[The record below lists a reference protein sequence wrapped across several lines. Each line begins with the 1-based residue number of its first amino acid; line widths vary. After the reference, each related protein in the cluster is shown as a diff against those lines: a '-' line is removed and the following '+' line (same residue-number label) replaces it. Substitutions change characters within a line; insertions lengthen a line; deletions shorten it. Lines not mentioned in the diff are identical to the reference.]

1 MVHDSIGNEN
11 DMAQFAV
18 CPLRPIFRETSPLK
32 HSTFLKIINK
42 RQFPFRGNN
51 AKLFKTFK
59 GKPRAFEHLTSFS
72 WSLVFTTIYI
82 RQKNLLYW
90 TFASLIRYFSHK
102 RLSFLICFSN
112 IGYQIKVSFS
122 CWENYL
128 TWIYFCFQ
136 SQRSN
141 LVWLNVALVSAGLGI
156 KHHLPTKP
164 SSLFLCNSY
173 KSWYSDIKLK
183 DGTKNKSHWFTF
195 ELLQALKSSLT
206 NADRIEGSLAEWS
219 TRQATS
225 HDGHGSE
232 NVTSGQFS
240 WRWGT
245 PGRWD
250 NLLMWGNPPLQII
263 SHFNLITFTW

>member
-59 GKPRAFEHLTSFS
+59 GKPPAFEHLTSFS
-72 WSLVFTTIYI
+72 WSLVLQPSTLDTTIYYTERSQDLHDI
-82 RQKNLLYW
+82 LATSALVFQS
-90 TFASLIRYFSHK
+90 ASRILD
-102 RLSFLICFSN
+102 
-112 IGYQIKVSFS
+112 IKYVSFS
-122 CWENYL
+122 CWKHYL
-128 TWIYFCFQ
+128 TWINFCFQ
-136 SQRSN
+136 SLRSN

-250 NLLMWGNPPLQII
+250 NLLMWGNPPRQII